1 LTALAGVVGLCSDHP
16 WKRECRAALAAQRLY
31 GSGDPAISG
40 TAGAVFGIDLY
51 ELVPEDSFCR
61 KPLSDERFLFV
72 ADARLDN
79 RAEIDR
85 ALGANRDSFS
95 RKSDAEILFSAW
107 SRLGEDC
114 LQLIVGDYAFAVYDR
129 MTNRLTL
136 VRDPLGHRPLFYQAS
151 GQAIRF
157 ASMPSGVLAGSR
169 PQHDIPHLTEMLSGR
184 PLVGER
190 TCFAGVSR
198 VLPGQCITFS
208 GGEARSKNYWQP
220 QTEEFSRSSQE
231 ELVESYRF
239 HLDQAVGSLMRRMPG
254 PLATHLSSGLD
265 SSAVTT
271 TAARLA
277 KLDER
282 IIAFTS
288 APALSAPG
296 LRGRPTDESSIAAAT
311 ARTYGLDHVVVRSAG
326 PLLETLRGHA
336 RFYQEPVRNPF
347 NMDWWKEIDREA
359 KSRGATTLLTG
370 EMGNQSL
377 NAGGIAILSE
387 WLRNG
392 DLPGWYR
399 QARAVARRADVS
411 WRGVLMSSFEPWL
424 PNCVSSELSRIFLG
438 IPPSTATFVRV
449 RGEAKTPRTPA
460 SRVRERLALITSEDF
475 GPLRKGGLAETGVD
489 KRDPTADRRLI
500 EFSFTIPPEQLLHD
514 GVFRPLARAALSDR
528 LPEAILSIP
537 LRAYQGAD
545 WFKRLTQMDAQAIV
559 EEISQSS
566 TAQELLD
573 LPCLKQRVSKWAEL
587 DGSSLADCIAGQEL
601 TRALKIGIFAV
612 ETERYPQEIG
622 R

>member
-1 LTALAGVVGLCSDHP
+1 MTALAGLVGLGSDQL
-16 WKRECRAALAAQRLY
+16 WERECRAALAAQRLY
-31 GSGDPAISG
+31 GSGKPAISG
-40 TAGAVFGIDLY
+40 TADAVFGVDLY
-51 ELVPEDSFCR
+51 ELVPEDSSCR
-61 KPLSDERFLFV
+61 TPLSDERFLFV

-85 ALGANRDSFS
+85 ALGARTEGFC
-95 RKSDAEILFSAW
+95 RKSDAEILFAAW
-107 SRLGEDC
+107 SRWGEEC
-114 LQLIVGDYAFAVYDR
+114 LQLIVGDYAFAVYDQT
-129 MTNRLTL
+129 TNRLTL
-136 VRDPLGHRPLFYQAS
+136 VRDPFGHRPLFYQVS
-151 GQAIRF
+151 EQAIRF

-169 PQHDIPHLTEMLSGR
+169 LQHDISHLTEMLLGM

-198 VLPGQCITFS
+198 VLPGQCITFF
-208 GGEARSKNYWQP
+208 GEEARPKSYWQP

-231 ELVESYRF
+231 ELIERYRF
-239 HLDQAVGSLMRRMPG
+239 HLDQAVGSRMRRMSG
-254 PLATHLSSGLD
+254 PLATHLSSGFD

-288 APALSAPG
+288 APALSASG
-296 LRGRPTDESSIAAAT
+296 LRGRPTDESRIAAAT
-311 ARTYGLDHVVVRSAG
+311 ARTYGLDHVVVRSGG

-336 RFYQEPVRNPF
+336 RFYQEPVRNVL
-347 NMDWWKEIDREA
+347 NMDWWKQIDREA

-370 EMGNQSL
+370 EMGNQSI
-377 NAGGIAILSE
+377 NAGGLSILSE
-387 WLRNG
+387 WVRNG
-392 DLPGWYR
+392 DLLGWYR
-399 QARAVARRADVS
+399 EARAAARRADVS
-411 WRGVLMSSFEPWL
+411 WRGVLMNSFEPWL
-424 PNCVSSELSRIFLG
+424 PKSVSSELNRIFLS
-438 IPPSTATFVRV
+438 IPPSTATFVRI
-449 RGEAKTPRTPA
+449 RGETKTPRRTA
-460 SRVRERLALITSEDF
+460 SRVRERLSLITSEDY

-528 LPEAILSIP
+528 LPEAVLSVP

-545 WFKRLTQMDAQAIV
+545 WSKRLTQKDAQAIV

-573 LPCLKQRVSKWAEL
+573 LPCLKQRVSEWAKL
-587 DGSSLADCIAGQEL
+587 DGSSLADLIAGQEL